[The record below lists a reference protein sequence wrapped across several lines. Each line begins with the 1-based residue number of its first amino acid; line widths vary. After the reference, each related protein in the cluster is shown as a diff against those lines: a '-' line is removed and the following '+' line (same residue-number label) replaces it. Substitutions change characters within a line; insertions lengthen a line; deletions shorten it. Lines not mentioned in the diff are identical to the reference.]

1 MNRGEAKIRV
11 QRVSRE
17 FVSRTGRQLVLDD
30 IDFAVAEGEFLCI
43 LGPSGCGKSTLLH
56 LMAGFDRPTRGAV
69 KVDGRELRGPDP
81 RYVAIFQQYGLFPW
95 RNLLQNVAYGLEVR
109 GVPKRERMRRAEEY
123 LRLVG
128 LEAFAGY
135 RPTEVSGGMQQR
147 VALARALV
155 VEPEVLYLDEPFGA
169 LDAMTRLRLQ
179 REMERLW
186 RQSGCTVVLVT
197 HDIDEA
203 ITLGD
208 RILLMS
214 AHPGRIR
221 SEIRIPLER
230 PRNPNDPRFGR
241 IREEILRELA
251 LEADLDSAH
260 R

>member
-1 MNRGEAKIRV
+1 
-11 QRVSRE
+11 
-17 FVSRTGRQLVLDD
+17 
-30 IDFAVAEGEFLCI
+30 
-43 LGPSGCGKSTLLH
+43 LLH
-56 LMAGFDRPTRGAV
+56 LMAGFERPTRGTV
-69 KVDGRELRGPDP
+69 TVDGRELHGPDP

-128 LEAFAGY
+128 LEDFAHY
-135 RPTEVSGGMQQR
+135 RPAEVSGGMQQR

-155 VEPEVLYLDEPFGA
+155 VEPEVLYMDEPFGA
-169 LDAMTRLRLQ
+169 LDAITRMRLQ

-186 RQSGCTVVLVT
+186 SQSGCTVVLVT

-214 AHPGRIR
+214 AQPGRIR
-221 SEIRIPLER
+221 SDIRVPLER
-230 PRNPNDPRFGR
+230 PRNPSDPRFGR
-241 IREEILRELA
+241 IREEILHELVQ
-251 LEADLDSAH
+251 EADGEHAWQVNSAGV
-260 R
+260 RSGCCGPRRCTGP